1 MTNKRT
7 LTDWIVATRPWSYP
21 ASTMPVA
28 LVLAYYFANGVA
40 IDPVNAV
47 WALVNIVIFHAAG
60 NVWSDYFDFRYGVD
74 NQNTLGVRQLVDGKF
89 TGREFIWFAIFLFVV
104 GTLCALFL
112 VWRTGMPFLAVTF
125 AGIVAAL
132 VYPPLKYRVGGDVV
146 IFIAY
151 TLTPLFATSWIV
163 TGTWSLDAIWAV
175 LPTGILTVGILHAN
189 NLRDAQTDTQ
199 AGIRTLASVL
209 GKKWS
214 VWLYHFE
221 MLAPFAILLA
231 TVWLGI
237 LPMTVLLTLP
247 IAVAVMTLCKQALRF
262 DGVNTASIATLDAST
277 AKTQLMFSL
286 LMVLGLVAGHWL
298 A

>member
-47 WALVNIVIFHAAG
+47 WALLNIIIFHAAG

-132 VYPPLKYRVGGDVV
+132 VYPPWKYRVGGDVV

-151 TLTPLFATSWIV
+151 TLTPLFATAWIV

>member
-112 VWRTGMPFLAVTF
+112 VWRTGMPFLVVTF

-151 TLTPLFATSWIV
+151 TLTPLFATAWIV

>member
-1 MTNKRT
+1 M
-7 LTDWIVATRPWSYP
+7 TDWIVATRPWSYP

-151 TLTPLFATSWIV
+151 TLTPLFATAWIV

>member
-1 MTNKRT
+1 MTNKRI

-151 TLTPLFATSWIV
+151 TLTPLFATAWIV

>member
-47 WALVNIVIFHAAG
+47 WALLNIIIFHAAG

-151 TLTPLFATSWIV
+151 TLTPLFATAWIV
-163 TGTWSLDAIWAV
+163 TGSWSLDAIWAV

>member
-7 LTDWIVATRPWSYP
+7 LADWFLATRPWSYP

-28 LVLAYYFANGVA
+28 LVLAYYFADGVA
-40 IDPVNAV
+40 VDPVNAV

-60 NVWSDYFDFRYGVD
+60 NVWSDYFDFQYGVD

-89 TGREFIWFAIFLFVV
+89 VAREFLWFAIFLFAV

-112 VWRTGMPFLAVTF
+112 VWRTGLPFLAVTF
-125 AGIVAAL
+125 AGIAAAL
-132 VYPPLKYRVGGDVV
+132 VYPPLKYRVGGDAV

-151 TLTPLFATSWIV
+151 TLTPLFATAWIV

-189 NLRDAQTDTQ
+189 NLRDAQTDTE

-209 GKKWS
+209 GQKRS
-214 VWLYHFE
+214 VWLYQFE
-221 MLAPFAILLA
+221 MLVPFAILLA
-231 TVWLGI
+231 TVWFGI
-237 LPMTVLLTLP
+237 LPLTVLLTLP
-247 IAVAVMTLCKQALRF
+247 VAVGVMTLCKQVGRF
-262 DGVNTASIATLDAST
+262 DGVNTESIATLDAST
-277 AKTQLMFSL
+277 AKTQLMFSV
-286 LMVLGLVAGHWL
+286 LMVAGLMAGHWM

>member
-21 ASTMPVA
+21 ASSMPVA

-151 TLTPLFATSWIV
+151 TLTPLFATAWIV

-199 AGIRTLASVL
+199 AGIRTLASWERS
-209 GKKWS
+209 GRCGS
-214 VWLYHFE
+214 
-221 MLAPFAILLA
+221 I
-231 TVWLGI
+231 
-237 LPMTVLLTLP
+237 TLRC
-247 IAVAVMTLCKQALRF
+247 LHRLRF
-262 DGVNTASIATLDAST
+262 FWQQSG
-277 AKTQLMFSL
+277 
-286 LMVLGLVAGHWL
+286 LGFCP
-298 A
+298 

>member
-28 LVLAYYFANGVA
+28 LVLAYYFATGVE

-89 TGREFIWFAIFLFVV
+89 VAQEFLWFAICLFVV

-112 VWRTGMPFLAVTF
+112 VWRTGLPFLPVTF

-151 TLTPLFATSWIV
+151 TLTPLFATAWIV

-209 GKKWS
+209 GQKWS
-214 VWLYHFE
+214 VWLYQFE

-237 LPMTVLLTLP
+237 LPMTVLLTLL
-247 IAVAVMTLCKQALRF
+247 IAMAVMTLCKQVSRF

-286 LMVLGLVAGHWL
+286 LMVLELVAGHWL

>member
-47 WALVNIVIFHAAG
+47 WALLNIIIFHAAG

-151 TLTPLFATSWIV
+151 TLTPLFATAWIV

-262 DGVNTASIATLDAST
+262 DGVNTASIASLDAST

>member
-47 WALVNIVIFHAAG
+47 WALLNIIIFHAAG

-151 TLTPLFATSWIV
+151 TLTPLFATAWIV
-163 TGTWSLDAIWAV
+163 TGTWSPDAIWAV

-247 IAVAVMTLCKQALRF
+247 IAVAVMTLCKQALCF

>member
-28 LVLAYYFANGVA
+28 LVLAYYFAHGVA

-47 WALVNIVIFHAAG
+47 WALLNIIIFHAAG

-151 TLTPLFATSWIV
+151 TLTPLFATAWIV

>member
-47 WALVNIVIFHAAG
+47 WALLNIIIFHAAG
-60 NVWSDYFDFRYGVD
+60 NVWSDYFDFHYGVD

-89 TGREFIWFAIFLFVV
+89 TGREFIWFAIFLFAV

-125 AGIVAAL
+125 AGIAAAL

-151 TLTPLFATSWIV
+151 TLTPLFAIAWIV

-209 GKKWS
+209 GQKWS
-214 VWLYHFE
+214 VWLYQFE

-231 TVWLGI
+231 TVGLGI
-237 LPMTVLLTLP
+237 LPMSVLLALP
-247 IAVAVMTLCKQALRF
+247 VAVTVMTLCKQALRF

-286 LMVLGLVAGHWL
+286 LMVSGLVAGHWL

>member
-47 WALVNIVIFHAAG
+47 WALLNIIIFHAAG

-151 TLTPLFATSWIV
+151 TLTPLFATAWIV

>member
-47 WALVNIVIFHAAG
+47 WALLNIIIFHAAG

-151 TLTPLFATSWIV
+151 TLTPLFATAWIV

-247 IAVAVMTLCKQALRF
+247 IAVAVMTLCQQALRF

>member
-1 MTNKRT
+1 MTNMRT

-151 TLTPLFATSWIV
+151 TLTPLFATAWIV

>member
-1 MTNKRT
+1 M
-7 LTDWIVATRPWSYP
+7 TDWIVATRPWSYP

-89 TGREFIWFAIFLFVV
+89 MAREFLWFAICLFVV

-151 TLTPLFATSWIV
+151 TLTPLFATAWIV

-247 IAVAVMTLCKQALRF
+247 IAVAVMTLCQQALRF

>member
-1 MTNKRT
+1 M
-7 LTDWIVATRPWSYP
+7 TDWIVATRPWSYP

-74 NQNTLGVRQLVDGKF
+74 NQNALGVRQLVDGKF
-89 TGREFIWFAIFLFVV
+89 MAREFLWFAICLFVV

-151 TLTPLFATSWIV
+151 TLTPLFATAWIV

-247 IAVAVMTLCKQALRF
+247 IAVAVMTLCQQALRF

>member
-7 LTDWIVATRPWSYP
+7 LTAWIVATRPWSYP

-47 WALVNIVIFHAAG
+47 WALLNIIIFHAAG

-151 TLTPLFATSWIV
+151 TLTPLFATAWIV

-247 IAVAVMTLCKQALRF
+247 IAVAVMTLCKQVLRF

-277 AKTQLMFSL
+277 ARTQLMFSL
-286 LMVLGLVAGHWL
+286 LMVSGLVAGHWL

>member
-47 WALVNIVIFHAAG
+47 WALLNIIIFHAAG

-151 TLTPLFATSWIV
+151 TLTPLFATAWIV

-262 DGVNTASIATLDAST
+262 DGVNTASIVTLDALT
-277 AKTQLMFSL
+277 AKTQLMFSM
-286 LMVLGLVAGHWL
+286 LMVAGLVAGHWL
-298 A
+298 V

>member
-1 MTNKRT
+1 MINKRT

-21 ASTMPVA
+21 ASSMPVA

-151 TLTPLFATSWIV
+151 TLTPLFATAWIV

>member
-132 VYPPLKYRVGGDVV
+132 VYPPLKYRVVGDVV

-151 TLTPLFATSWIV
+151 TLTPLFATAWIV

>member
-7 LTDWIVATRPWSYP
+7 LTDWIVATCPWSYP

-47 WALVNIVIFHAAG
+47 WALLNIIIFHAAG

-151 TLTPLFATSWIV
+151 TLTPLFATAWIV

>member
-1 MTNKRT
+1 MTNKHT

-47 WALVNIVIFHAAG
+47 WALLNIIIFHAAG

-151 TLTPLFATSWIV
+151 TLTPLFATAWIV

-209 GKKWS
+209 GQKWS
-214 VWLYHFE
+214 VWLYQFE

-237 LPMTVLLTLP
+237 LPVTVLLTLL
-247 IAVAVMTLCKQALRF
+247 IAMAVMTLCKQVSRF
-262 DGVNTASIATLDAST
+262 DGVDTASIATLDAST

>member
-89 TGREFIWFAIFLFVV
+89 VAREFLWFAIFLFVV
-104 GTLCALFL
+104 
-112 VWRTGMPFLAVTF
+112 VWRTGLPFLAVTF

-132 VYPPLKYRVGGDVV
+132 VYPPLKYRVGGDAV

-151 TLTPLFATSWIV
+151 TFTPLFATAWIV

-209 GKKWS
+209 GQKWS
-214 VWLYHFE
+214 VWLYQFE

-237 LPMTVLLTLP
+237 LPMSVLLALP
-247 IAVAVMTLCKQALRF
+247 VAVTVMTLCKQALRF

-286 LMVLGLVAGHWL
+286 LMVSGLVAGHWL
-298 A
+298 V

>member
-28 LVLAYYFANGVA
+28 LVLAYYFANGDA

-74 NQNTLGVRQLVDGKF
+74 NQSTLGVRQLVDGKF

-151 TLTPLFATSWIV
+151 TLTPLFATAWIV

-277 AKTQLMFSL
+277 ARTQLMFSL
-286 LMVLGLVAGHWL
+286 LMVSGLVAGHWL

>member
-47 WALVNIVIFHAAG
+47 WALLNIIIFHAAG

-112 VWRTGMPFLAVTF
+112 IWRTGMPFLAVTF

-151 TLTPLFATSWIV
+151 TLTPLFATAWIV

>member
-47 WALVNIVIFHAAG
+47 WALLNIIIFHAAG

-151 TLTPLFATSWIV
+151 TLTPLFATAWIV

-221 MLAPFAILLA
+221 MLAPFAILLT
-231 TVWLGI
+231 TVWFGI

-247 IAVAVMTLCKQALRF
+247 IAVAVMTLCKQVLRF

>member
-1 MTNKRT
+1 
-7 LTDWIVATRPWSYP
+7 
-21 ASTMPVA
+21 
-28 LVLAYYFANGVA
+28 
-40 IDPVNAV
+40 
-47 WALVNIVIFHAAG
+47 
-60 NVWSDYFDFRYGVD
+60 
-74 NQNTLGVRQLVDGKF
+74 
-89 TGREFIWFAIFLFVV
+89 
-104 GTLCALFL
+104 
-112 VWRTGMPFLAVTF
+112 MPFLAVTF

-151 TLTPLFATSWIV
+151 TLTPLFATAWIV